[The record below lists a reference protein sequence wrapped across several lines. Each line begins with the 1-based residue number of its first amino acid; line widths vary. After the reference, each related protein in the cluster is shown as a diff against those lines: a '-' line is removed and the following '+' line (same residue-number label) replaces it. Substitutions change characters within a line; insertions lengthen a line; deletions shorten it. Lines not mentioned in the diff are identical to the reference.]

1 MDCKNRKSPLP
12 RELIG
17 PRVMFLSKL
26 MRSNFNKVV
35 AQHGLFSGQQDIVI
49 EIINNEGITL
59 NELAKRLDISCAT
72 ASVSIKRMEK
82 SGYIIKKADKN
93 DARIIRLYPTEKAK
107 EKNDS
112 IRYHMDALD
121 ETIKKGMT
129 DDEIGLLSDLIKKL
143 AKYMKGLWLLAFVSA
158 SGMIIEAIC
167 ELAMPSLAN
176 SIYEMVAAASSPE
189 ETKKRVLL
197 FGAGMLAL
205 AAIGLCGGL
214 ATMKSSAYVGQ
225 KFAYRLRKDVYNK
238 ISKFSFSNID
248 RFSTASLT
256 TRMTNDITMLQ
267 NVVMMGL
274 RILVRGPALLVVSA
288 VFAFKIN
295 AKMSMILLVM
305 LPVIAVIV
313 AVVLKFGFPMFQRMQ
328 KKVDNVNRV
337 VQENLIGIRVVKAF
351 VREDREKNK
360 FAKASDDLAQ
370 QGARASGLI
379 VTVMPIMMLLFNV
392 VVVFVYYKGAID
404 ANSGLMQVGQISVFA
419 SYITQILMTLMM
431 ISMMLLQVARAKAC
445 GDRIVEVLDTEIDI
459 VNPESPYIPKKE
471 DIKGKVEFKNVSF
484 KYQADDNGDNIL
496 ENISFTANA
505 GEIVGIV
512 GSTGCG
518 KSSLV
523 NLIPRL
529 YDVTQGSVL
538 IDGVDVR
545 SYDLKALREITG
557 VVLQK
562 NVLFSGTIEDNI
574 RWGKKDASEEEI
586 ISACKSAQAHDFIM
600 QQPDGYKTYLAQG
613 GLNLSGGQ
621 KQRLCIA
628 RAMIKKPKI
637 LILDDSTSAVDTATE
652 AKIRESFYNE
662 LKDTTVFIIAQRI
675 SSVADADKILVVDDG
690 EIKGIGTHSELIEE
704 NEIYQEIYKTQQK
717 GVRE

>member
-1 MDCKNRKSPLP
+1 M
-12 RELIG
+12 
-17 PRVMFLSKL
+17 
-26 MRSNFNKVV
+26 
-35 AQHGLFSGQQDIVI
+35 
-49 EIINNEGITL
+49 
-59 NELAKRLDISCAT
+59 
-72 ASVSIKRMEK
+72 
-82 SGYIIKKADKN
+82 
-93 DARIIRLYPTEKAK
+93 
-107 EKNDS
+107 
-112 IRYHMDALD
+112 
-121 ETIKKGMT
+121 
-129 DDEIGLLSDLIKKL
+129 IKKL
-143 AKYMKGLWLLAFVSA
+143 SKYMKGLWLLALVSA

-176 SIYEMVAAASSPE
+176 SIYEMVAGSSSPE
-189 ETKKRVLL
+189 ETKKRVIL
-197 FGAGMLAL
+197 FGVGMLAL
-205 AAIGLCGGL
+205 AVIGLCGGL
-214 ATMKSSAYVGQ
+214 ITMKSSAYVSQ
-225 KFAYRLRKDVYNK
+225 KFAYRLRSDVYNK
-238 ISKFSFSNID
+238 ISNFSFSNID

-274 RILVRGPALLVVSA
+274 RILVRGPALLIVSA

-295 AKMSMILLVM
+295 ARLSLVLVVM

-351 VREDREKNK
+351 VREDHEKNK
-360 FAKASDDLAQ
+360 FAKASDDLSD

-379 VTVMPIMMLLFNV
+379 VTVMPIMMLLLNIV
-392 VVVFVYYKGAID
+392 VVYVYYKGALD
-404 ANSGLMQVGQISVFA
+404 ASNGLMQVGQISVFA
-419 SYITQILMTLMM
+419 SYILQILMNLMM

-445 GDRIVEVLDTEIDI
+445 GDRVVEVLDTEIDI
-459 VNPESPYIPKKE
+459 VNPENPYIPKKE
-471 DIKGKVEFKNVSF
+471 DIKGKIEFKDVSF

-496 ENISFTANA
+496 ESISFTANA
-505 GEIVGIV
+505 GEIIGIV

-545 SYDLKALREITG
+545 SYDLKALRDIIG

-562 NVLFSGTIEDNI
+562 NVLFSGTIEENI
-574 RWGKKDASEEEI
+574 RWGKKDATEEEI
-586 ISACKSAQAHDFIM
+586 ISACKSAQAHEFIM

-662 LKDTTVFIIAQRI
+662 LKDSTVFIIAQRI
-675 SSVADADKILVVDDG
+675 SSVMEADKIIVVDDG